1 MKETE
6 EREGL
11 STREENGKN
20 IFEREHS
27 TIYPQ
32 VEHTETKK
40 ANHSNNI
47 TKDRKIQEIDR
58 LHCQQYFYKYKGTTK
73 TDLAQTQ
80 NTFTLQ

>member
-47 TKDRKIQEIDR
+47 TKDRKI
-58 LHCQQYFYKYKGTTK
+58 
-73 TDLAQTQ
+73 
-80 NTFTLQ
+80 